1 MTASLI
7 NPYLDRQSSD
17 SQTEQTVGPGSFR
30 SSPWRGP
37 EEEAG
42 GGAHPLQVE

>member
-17 SQTEQTVGPGSFR
+17 SQTEQTVGSGSFPN
-30 SSPWRGP
+30 SPWRGP
-37 EEEAG
+37 EGEAG

>member
-17 SQTEQTVGPGSFR
+17 SQSEQTVGSGSLL
-30 SSPWRGP
+30 SSPRRGP
-37 EEEAG
+37 EGQAG